1 MIINWPST
9 YPYAA
14 LAVSILIIVYGI
26 AIYLK
31 KNKQKGFIYAILG
44 LVVGIVMIPTLS
56 EDHIEFTEKGIV
68 HYTGFWFDQRVYGFD
83 YSKVK
88 SIEIRTEKESKKNQS
103 QIWYITYKTGKT
115 IRLDPADLWEI
126 NSNLITKKCRD
137 NMIKIFQ

>member
-1 MIINWPST
+1 LETEKKLMIINLPPM
-9 YPYAA
+9 YPYSA
-14 LAVSILIIVYGI
+14 LAISILIIVYGI

-31 KNKQKGFIYAILG
+31 KNNQKGLIYAILG

-88 SIEIRTEKESKKNQS
+88 SIEIRTDKESKRSKVKFG
-103 QIWYITYKTGKT
+103 IFHTKRAR
-115 IRLDPADLWEI
+115 RLD
-126 NSNLITKKCRD
+126 LIRQTYGK
-137 NMIKIFQ
+137 

>member
-1 MIINWPST
+1 M
-9 YPYAA
+9 
-14 LAVSILIIVYGI
+14 

-31 KNKQKGFIYAILG
+31 KNKQKGLIYAILG

-88 SIEIRTEKESKKNQS
+88 SIEIRTEKGSKKKQS
-103 QIWYITYKTGKT
+103 QIWYITYNAGKT
-115 IRLDPADLWEI
+115 IRLDPADLWEM
-126 NSNLITKKCRD
+126 NTNFITKKCRD
-137 NMIKIFQ
+137 NMIKIF

>member
-1 MIINWPST
+1 MIINLPPT
-9 YPYAA
+9 YPYSA
-14 LAVSILIIVYGI
+14 LVISILIIVYGM

-31 KNKQKGFIYAILG
+31 KNKQKGLIYAILG

-88 SIEIRTEKESKKNQS
+88 SIEIRTEKGSKKKQR
-103 QIWYITYKTGKT
+103 QIWYITYKAGKT
-115 IRLDPADLWEI
+115 IRLDPADLWEM
-126 NSNLITKKCRD
+126 NTNFITKKCRD
-137 NMIKIFQ
+137 NMIKIF

>member
-9 YPYAA
+9 YPYSA

-31 KNKQKGFIYAILG
+31 KNNQKGLIYAILG

-88 SIEIRTEKESKKNQS
+88 SIEIRTDKESKKKQS
-103 QIWYITYKTGKT
+103 QIWYISYKTGKT
-115 IRLDPADLWEI
+115 IRLDPADLWEM
-126 NSNLITKKCRD
+126 NTNFITKKCKD
-137 NMIKIFQ
+137 NMIKIF